1 MMDRQK
7 GKFVIECETCDEVL
21 ETNTG
26 DFNEARELMKAERW
40 ESVHDDDENTWVH
53 FCPKCR

>member
-7 GKFVIECETCDEVL
+7 GKFVAECNVCGDVL

-26 DFNEARELMKAERW
+26 DFATARECLDAERW
-40 ESVHDDDENTWVH
+40 KARKIKDDWEH
-53 FCPKCR
+53 YCPGCCK